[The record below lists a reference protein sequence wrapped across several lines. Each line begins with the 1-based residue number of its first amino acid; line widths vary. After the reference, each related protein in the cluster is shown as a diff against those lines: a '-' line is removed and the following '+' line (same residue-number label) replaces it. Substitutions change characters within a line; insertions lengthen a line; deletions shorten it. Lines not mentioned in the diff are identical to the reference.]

1 LNIIVESWKKLVVD
15 LNSNINDAIKI
26 LNETGLKIV
35 LVTNQ
40 NGKIEGTIS
49 DGDIR
54 RGIIKG
60 LSIHD
65 SVNEIV
71 HRNSL
76 VVPPE
81 MNRDMVIQLML
92 ANKIQQIPIVDE
104 NRIILGLHH
113 WDDIHSVQERS
124 NLFVIMAGGMGTR
137 LRPDT
142 VDVPK
147 PLLQISGK
155 PMLEH
160 IIEKAKADGFNNFV
174 IAVNYLGNKI
184 EDYFQDGNKFGVK
197 ISYLKENKALGTV
210 GALSLFT
217 SIPEEDFIVTNG
229 DVITEISYG
238 QFLDFH
244 LTNNA
249 TATMAIR
256 LHEIQNPFG
265 VVQTKGIE
273 IIGYEEKPVLSSNVN
288 AGIYALN
295 PGALSELTWNESCHM
310 PTLFERLHAKSK
322 STIVYPL
329 HENWQDIGTSLDL
342 IKANTDKKNKSI
354 DNGL

>member
-1 LNIIVESWKKLVVD
+1 MRIESWKKLIID
-15 LNSNINDAIKI
+15 SNSNISDAIKI

-40 NGKIEGTIS
+40 NGTLEGTIT

-54 RGIIKG
+54 RGILKG
-60 LSIHD
+60 LSVHD

-71 HRNSL
+71 YRNSFI
-76 VVPPE
+76 VPPE
-81 MNRDMVIQLML
+81 MNRNTVIQLML

-104 NRIILGLHH
+104 NKMILGLHH
-113 WDDIHSVQERS
+113 WDDIHRVQERS
-124 NLFVIMAGGMGTR
+124 NLVVIMAGGMGTR
-137 LRPDT
+137 LRPAT
-142 VDVPK
+142 VDMPK
-147 PLLQISGK
+147 PLLQIAGK
-155 PMLEH
+155 PILEH

-174 IAVNYLGNKI
+174 LAVNYLGSKI
-184 EDYFQDGNKFGVK
+184 EDYFRDGDKFGVK

-210 GALSLFT
+210 GALSLFP

-229 DVITEISYG
+229 DVVTEIHYG

-244 LTNNA
+244 LINNA

-288 AGIYALN
+288 AGVYALK
-295 PGALSELTWNESCHM
+295 PEALSELTLNESCHM

-329 HENWQDIGTSLDL
+329 HEDWQDIGTSLDL
-342 IKANTDKKNKSI
+342 SKANIDKKNKLI
-354 DNGL
+354 DNEL